1 MDRTSGIVM
10 EFKVS
15 FECEKRSSE
24 QNVTY
29 CNSGPHQN
37 HRRSR
42 RSRHTPSG
50 WKCSDGS
57 RIQTGWMYKT
67 CLQERVG
74 SILQSLLHLSCVFP
88 SAVGSTKKNSLAFFS
103 FSFCYDLCVFMIKM
117 GITGQLRR
125 RLTTVCLISPVLTV
139 ILFIA
144 GPTHR
149 NAPTAGA
156 SKEVDWTFKLPL
168 ICNTTEKKRKQN
180 IIKNLW

>member
-1 MDRTSGIVM
+1 M

-88 SAVGSTKKNSLAFFS
+88 SAVGSPKKNSLAFFS
-103 FSFCYDLCVFMIKM
+103 FSFCYDLCVFKIKIGVLEDNFAEDWPQCVSSAPFSQSFSLSQVQLIGM
-117 GITGQLRR
+117 HRPLGQAKKLTGHLSFLLSATQQRK
-125 RLTTVCLISPVLTV
+125 
-139 ILFIA
+139 
-144 GPTHR
+144 
-149 NAPTAGA
+149 
-156 SKEVDWTFKLPL
+156 KE
-168 ICNTTEKKRKQN
+168 N